1 MTRERAKYVR
11 TYVNGTRKTAL
22 EYTVERM
29 RRGQRVVLVDL
40 VGRSD
45 LNGRTGFVCKA
56 ADDPNGRIGVQ
67 LQPGEEQPVAL
78 RSQNLVLGAAVPELP
93 SELWDAI
100 FCRSDRRA
108 ILRQRA
114 VSAQWQGAI
123 SSSACIWRR
132 ILLTVDAKQVPLPPT
147 VANRLVCDSD
157 AAGAHPRVP
166 LDAFLPLAPDEINT
180 VLPNP
185 SASAGQSPVTP
196 ATRG

>member
-1 MTRERAKYVR
+1 
-11 TYVNGTRKTAL
+11 
-22 EYTVERM
+22 M

-56 ADDPNGRIGVQ
+56 ADDPNGRLGVQ

-123 SSSACIWRR
+123 LPPGQSHLQRTHTARDARLFGPPVAARAQSSKRHIWARGRACILHVQVH
-132 ILLTVDAKQVPLPPT
+132 IVCMHSCACATVRKRGAGGLFESEKIKIT
-147 VANRLVCDSD
+147 YCHIGNRGRSV
-157 AAGAHPRVP
+157 
-166 LDAFLPLAPDEINT
+166 F
-180 VLPNP
+180 
-185 SASAGQSPVTP
+185 
-196 ATRG
+196 